1 MLSHLWDM
9 PRVVLS
15 FLLLSTFLVST
26 LAQDSLK
33 RMDPDVWL
41 DEPAVRAMLEWAAAS
56 PECLTTIVRSSH
68 GVLHCPMGS
77 GSDLFLRSGDLRV
90 VTDGAGHN
98 KSVSHNVGFN
108 LAAKH
113 IVSNGTLYS
122 LGGKGFWDAH
132 AKLIQ
137 FIEKTGEWELVLM
150 GDGPACVT
158 SRRTWYDIPAS
169 AVLAIDEGEWGSSP
183 ATEDVVW
190 KLDLRRFEWG
200 LIRECGIGAK
210 TRFVPCC
217 ALLCTSDRYG
227 SLSPIWSR
235 QHLV

>member
-1 MLSHLWDM
+1 M

-26 LAQDSLK
+26 LAQDPLK
-33 RMDPDVWL
+33 RMDPNVWL
-41 DEPAVRAMLEWAAAS
+41 DEPAVRAMLEWAAAC
-56 PECLTTIVRSSH
+56 PECLTTTVRSPH
-68 GVLHCPMGS
+68 GVLHRPMGS
-77 GSDLFLRSGDLRV
+77 GTDLFLRSGDLRV

-113 IVSNGTLYS
+113 LVNNGTLYS

-150 GDGPACVT
+150 GDGPECVT
-158 SRRTWYDIPAS
+158 SRRTWFDMPGS
-169 AVLAIDEGEWGSSP
+169 AVLAIDGGNGAVLPPLRMSSGSWILGGSNGNSWGWSIPVSS
-183 ATEDVVW
+183 
-190 KLDLRRFEWG
+190 
-200 LIRECGIGAK
+200 
-210 TRFVPCC
+210 
-217 ALLCTSDRYG
+217 
-227 SLSPIWSR
+227 
-235 QHLV
+235 